1 MISSLGLLNKKCD
14 YSNFKVSLYSWC
26 GKGKRALH
34 LSAINYYKYTSSS
47 YHEKHYEVSWGGIH
61 IIDSL
66 SSRICDLRQFV
77 QPELFGKQL
86 HADAAGKKCWF
97 KKKKKFKQEL
107 IEGNLSHTELQLY
120 LEIVMFE
127 CVKQFIF
134 TSLSFVLIH
143 KDIFK

>member
-1 MISSLGLLNKKCD
+1 MLMLQ
-14 YSNFKVSLYSWC
+14 
-26 GKGKRALH
+26 
-34 LSAINYYKYTSSS
+34 
-47 YHEKHYEVSWGGIH
+47 EKNA
-61 IIDSL
+61 
-66 SSRICDLRQFV
+66 DL
-77 QPELFGKQL
+77 
-86 HADAAGKKCWF
+86 